1 MRELGVVVDTALG
14 AYGFPGG
21 HPFGPGRLDAFLQ
34 RARKEGLLD
43 KVASIPAR
51 LATDEEI
58 LRFHTPEYLAFVRK
72 KAQEGTGFLDAGDTP
87 AFPGVD
93 KAAARVVGAVLAA
106 TEAILQG
113 KVRRAFVPI
122 AGLHHARRDAAGGF
136 CVFNDIGVVIETLK
150 AQGITPVFYL
160 DIDAHHGDGV
170 FYAYEDDPEIW
181 IADVHEDGRFLYP
194 GTGFRHEIGKG
205 KARGTKRNLPLPPGA
220 DDRAFLEAFREIEAF
235 AKEIS
240 PAFVILQCGADSLAG
255 DPLAHLELSA
265 RAHAHAARWA
275 RAFAEQAGHGRVLAL
290 GGGGYDLGNL
300 ARAWCAV
307 VRALA

>member
-1 MRELGVVVDTALG
+1 MAGLGIVADSSLA
-14 AYGFPGG
+14 AYGFPDG
-21 HPFGPGRLDAFLQ
+21 HPFGPDRLQAFLRCA
-34 RARKEGLLD
+34 RAAGLLENA
-43 KVASIPAR
+43 VSIPAR

-72 KAQEGTGFLDAGDTP
+72 KAQEGAGFLDAGDTP

-106 TEAILQG
+106 AGAILQG
-113 KVRRAFVPI
+113 RIRRAFVPI
-122 AGLHHARRDAAGGF
+122 AGLHHARRDAAAGF
-136 CVFNDIGVVIETLK
+136 CVFNDIGVLVETLR
-150 AQGITPVFYL
+150 AQGITPILYL

-170 FYAYEDDPEIW
+170 FYAYEDDADVW

-194 GTGFRHEIGKG
+194 GTGFREETGKG
-205 KARGTKRNLPLPPGA
+205 RARGTKRNLPLPPGA

-235 AKEIS
+235 AKGIS

-255 DPLAHLELSA
+255 DPLAHLRLSE
-265 RAHAHAARWA
+265 RAHAHAARRA
-275 RAFAEQAGHGRVLAL
+275 RELAEAAGHGRLIAL
-290 GGGGYDLGNL
+290 GGGGYDRDNL

-307 VRALA
+307 VRELL